1 MCERW
6 LQTLLS
12 FPHSILQ
19 VKCYFL
25 YLKILIT
32 YGECTCSSGMTVM
45 SAAIRSLGFLVFAL
59 WCFWEQD
66 KMNICFFIQL
76 LPFFFDFFP
85 YSFSIVSFLNRWHS
99 PAHSIYTCM
108 FISSEKCS
116 MPLQCIGTV
125 HHIPLSTADSWFIFS
140 PILGYSA
147 NHLPH

>member
-6 LQTLLS
+6 LQMLLS
-12 FPHSILQ
+12 FPHSILK

-32 YGECTCSSGMTVM
+32 YGEGTCSSGMTVL
-45 SAAIRSLGFLVFAL
+45 SAAIWSLGCLVFAL

-76 LPFFFDFFP
+76 LPFCWFFP
-85 YSFSIVSFLNRWHS
+85 YYISIVSFLNRWHS
-99 PAHSIYTCM
+99 HAHSIYTCM

-116 MPLQCIGTV
+116 MTLQCIGAI
-125 HHIPLSTADSWFIFS
+125 HHIPLSTADSWFLFS

-147 NHLPH
+147 NLLSH